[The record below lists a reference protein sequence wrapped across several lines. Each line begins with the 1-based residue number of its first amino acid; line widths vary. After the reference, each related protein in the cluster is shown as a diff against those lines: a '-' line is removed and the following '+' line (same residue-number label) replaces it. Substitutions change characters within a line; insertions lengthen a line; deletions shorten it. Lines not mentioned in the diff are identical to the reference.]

1 MQEPASK
8 KEATPVLT
16 ENFGLT
22 RDTKDHTYAFL
33 CPSLGSPSADMKTQ
47 DQRRPFIF
55 VPARDL
61 QRSGCS
67 VSMTDRTRRQAKMYG
82 QGVYRTPDACKAA
95 LRTRYGL
102 DKSRKDSVRAVRQ
115 GNYVRG
121 ANGLF
126 GAGQAPPIW
135 KGLWLTQNASSGQG
149 GWDTNLAV
157 GQGLR
162 RSCEDW

>member
-22 RDTKDHTYAFL
+22 RDYQGSYAFL

-67 VSMTDRTRRQAKMYG
+67 VSMTDRTRRFSAPATRHFCL
-82 QGVYRTPDACKAA
+82 GVGGAPPMQRRGSTEAAVCEAQLAGAIREAAVCRPSADMKIQDQRTPVSSNQWVVS
-95 LRTRYGL
+95 
-102 DKSRKDSVRAVRQ
+102 SRGYWS
-115 GNYVRG
+115 
-121 ANGLF
+121 
-126 GAGQAPPIW
+126 
-135 KGLWLTQNASSGQG
+135 
-149 GWDTNLAV
+149 
-157 GQGLR
+157 
-162 RSCEDW
+162 